1 MQLLVTEL
9 NLTLTQKTMK
19 MPIIY
24 KVRNDR
30 KKTQWFMTSYSQA
43 RKMMLKHGEEVR
55 LEKLEYKY
63 KWQLVVM
70 LSTAYNEGRNDVS
83 FSLD

>member
-1 MQLLVTEL
+1 
-9 NLTLTQKTMK
+9 

-30 KKTQWFMTSYSQA
+30 EKTQWFMTSYAQA
-43 RKMMLKHGEEVR
+43 RKMMLKHGKDVR

>member
-1 MQLLVTEL
+1 
-9 NLTLTQKTMK
+9 

-24 KVRNDR
+24 KVRNDAE
-30 KKTQWFMTSYSQA
+30 KTQWFMTSHSQA
-43 RKMMLKHGEEVR
+43 RKMMLKHGENVR

>member
-1 MQLLVTEL
+1 
-9 NLTLTQKTMK
+9 

-30 KKTQWFMTSYSQA
+30 KKTQWFMTSHSQA
-43 RKMMLKHGEEVR
+43 RKMMLKHGEDVR

>member
-1 MQLLVTEL
+1 
-9 NLTLTQKTMK
+9 

-30 KKTQWFMTSYSQA
+30 EKTQWFVTSHPQA
-43 RKMMLKHGEEVR
+43 RKIMLEQGEYAR

-70 LSTAYNEGRNDVS
+70 LSTAYNEGRDDVS

>member
-1 MQLLVTEL
+1 MTEL
-9 NLTLTQKTMK
+9 NLTLTQRVMK

-24 KVRNDR
+24 KVRNDGE
-30 KKTQWFMTSYSQA
+30 KTQWFMTSYAQA
-43 RKMMLKHGEEVR
+43 RKMILKHGEDVR
-55 LEKLEYKY
+55 LEKLEYRY

-70 LSTAYNEGRNDVS
+70 LSTAYNEGRSDVS

>member
-1 MQLLVTEL
+1 MTEL
-9 NLTLTQKTMK
+9 NLTLTQKTTK

-24 KVRNDR
+24 KVRNDGE
-30 KKTQWFMTSYSQA
+30 KIQWFMTSYSQA
-43 RKMMLKHGEEVR
+43 RKMMLKHGEDVR

-70 LSTAYNEGRNDVS
+70 LSTAYNEGRDDVS

>member
-1 MQLLVTEL
+1 
-9 NLTLTQKTMK
+9 

-70 LSTAYNEGRNDVS
+70 LGTAYNEGRNDVS

>member
-1 MQLLVTEL
+1 
-9 NLTLTQKTMK
+9 

-30 KKTQWFMTSYSQA
+30 KKTQWFMTSHSQA
-43 RKMMLKHGEEVR
+43 RKMMLKHGEDAR